1 MDFVVKKELSNSDL
15 TYVNV
20 LTPKKFNEARRL
32 NFSKNIVIVK
42 SFDEEISRA
51 CLENKNVDILIGSE
65 LSNDKDFIH
74 FRKSGLNQV
83 LCKLAK
89 KNDIAIGFSFS
100 DLINYDKREV
110 LLGRMMQNV
119 FLCRKYKLKTV
130 LGSFA
135 NKDIEIKN
143 KSELMSFGKVIGM
156 NGNEIKQSLNFR
168 KKEDL
173 IKILK

>member
-89 KNDIAIGFSFS
+89 KNNVAIGL
-100 DLINYDKREV
+100 D
-110 LLGRMMQNV
+110 
-119 FLCRKYKLKTV
+119 RKSV
-130 LGSFA
+130 
-135 NKDIEIKN
+135 
-143 KSELMSFGKVIGM
+143 V
-156 NGNEIKQSLNFR
+156 
-168 KKEDL
+168 
-173 IKILK
+173 

>member
-1 MDFVVKKELSNSDL
+1 MDFVLKKELSNFYL
-15 TYVNV
+15 VYVNV
-20 LTPKKFNEARRL
+20 LTPKKFNEAR
-32 NFSKNIVIVK
+32 NFNYSKNIVVVK
-42 SFDEEISRA
+42 SHDEEISRA
-51 CLENKNVDILIGSE
+51 SFENKNVDIFIPES
-65 LSNDKDFIH
+65 SNDKDFIH
-74 FRKSGLNQV
+74 FRKSELNQV

-89 KNDIAIGFSFS
+89 KNNIAIGFGFS
-100 DLINYDKREV
+100 YLVNSEKREI

-119 FLCRKYKLKTV
+119 FLCRKYKLKIV

-135 NKDIEIKN
+135 NKDIELRN

-173 IKILK
+173 IKKIK